1 MRVEIAIT
9 GTVDQ
14 ENSDHESYYVWFD
27 EEKTMS
33 GRVPRSSCTEIP
45 EPIKRGTMVWAWND
59 GHDPTEHGPSFYAG
73 AHGDRHRTSG
83 DRCRAL
89 SGEGFACDH
98 VRPVTVD
105 DLGGEG

>member
-45 EPIKRGTMVWAWND
+45 EPIKRGTMVWAMPYGEWEGEPRFYCELNPCNQHLVATSRKAAMAGENYYRAND
-59 GHDPTEHGPSFYAG
+59 
-73 AHGDRHRTSG
+73 
-83 DRCRAL
+83 
-89 SGEGFACDH
+89 
-98 VRPVTVD
+98 VRPVCEGDLHGTV
-105 DLGGEG
+105 